1 MGMGRGGFGGGGFRG
16 GFQGGMGMGRGGFG
30 GRGGFQGHGVG
41 APGAP
46 GGPGG
51 GRDFSNDLY
60 ADYNGN
66 GGMAVEQA
74 EPNQQIFVKNV
85 SPPSLI
91 IRLPLTDP
99 PAPMVYLE

>member
-1 MGMGRGGFGGGGFRG
+1 MGRGGFGGGFGGRG
-16 GFQGGMGMGRGGFG
+16 GYGGGMGMGRGGFG
-30 GRGGFQGHGVG
+30 GRSGFHGHGMG

-66 GGMAVEQA
+66 GNGMAVDQA
-74 EPNQQIFVKNV
+74 EPNQQILVKNV
-85 SPPSLI
+85 SPP
-91 IRLPLTDP
+91 RLC
-99 PAPMVYLE
+99 E